1 MAYLMNCVTSK
12 LKCALLLVIKCYVK
26 LVENTVQTFYIFIN
40 FYLFLVQFLKEEC
53 EDYFTI
59 LVDCAIYLYQF
70 CFMYLETLVESIH
83 ILACFVLIMKQLYCW

>member
-53 EDYFTI
+53 EDYYTCG
-59 LVDCAIYLYQF
+59 LCHLS
-70 CFMYLETLVESIH
+70 LS
-83 ILACFVLIMKQLYCW
+83 VLLHVS